1 MYNILSSIF
10 RKILNKITIA
20 IVFITG
26 LIKEKNTLTSL
37 NCWLISSL
45 FILSLFFSS
54 MQMAQKRSPHTNKR
68 KLENILYLV
77 ILHLSKHVAPKR
89 RQTWGLL
96 YYNNIRKLDLAIRHI
111 RWRKCIFTGSELL
124 STDKLKIPISCM
136 LETVG

>member
-1 MYNILSSIF
+1 MYNIVVYSEKYWTKSLC
-10 RKILNKITIA
+10 IA

-54 MQMAQKRSPHTNKR
+54 MQMAQKRTSHKQKKTR
-68 KLENILYLV
+68 KYLV
-77 ILHLSKHVAPKR
+77 FSNITFVKTRGSKTPTDV
-89 RQTWGLL
+89 GLL

-136 LETVG
+136 